1 MIHFCESDALSTTRK
16 FLAAA
21 SNHQFKSQDLR
32 WLGGGSRIADNK
44 TPNERMNVT
53 RRNFLSAAAT
63 AGAMSLVPADSA
75 FGAVSKVSD
84 QALEKAAA
92 KPVLDLESFKEPII
106 IESIQL
112 LKK

>member
-1 MIHFCESDALSTTRK
+1 
-16 FLAAA
+16 
-21 SNHQFKSQDLR
+21 
-32 WLGGGSRIADNK
+32 
-44 TPNERMNVT
+44 T

-92 KPVLDLESFKEPII
+92 KPVLDLKSFKEPII
-106 IESIQL
+106 IEAIQL
-112 LKK
+112 LKKGRNYFVRVRSKDGAEGVSVDNGRLDILHPILHQLVVP